1 MSKVD
6 VLLQTPFTCQ
16 FTSMDSSA
24 NLSELAHDARA
35 NVLITVVCIVCT
47 VATIAVGLRLY
58 TRSCMLKQ
66 LGVDDYLIFV
76 AWAFALAT
84 GISQSM
90 NTRDGLGR
98 HTWDLGSAIEL
109 RNYLKGFYI
118 SITLYNTG
126 LLFVKLAF
134 LTQYYR
140 VFSLKNMR
148 MTFIAAM
155 IIIGCW
161 SLSQIIVG
169 IFTCDPVD
177 GFWEKSADSK
187 CIPNYPQWYINAAG
201 NITTDIVIFVLP
213 MPVLRHLH
221 MPRAQRLVVIGI
233 FSFGF
238 FTCAISVIR
247 VKFLKQGGDFSYENV
262 EGSSWSTTELC
273 SGVTC
278 ACLPTLRPLI
288 SKWIPSLS
296 NRLHKPMRSCKRH
309 SDSCRTAMQRAGRH
323 MRMSSGASNKLD
335 RKSKEQ
341 LFYCTDV
348 EARASNSVDGS
359 DDLSDMKEHR
369 GSMSSRERI
378 SPTPP
383 PTAYYNWM
391 KSSVTTEI
399 GTDKNSRRLGPDQN
413 LSAAVIQV
421 RRDVVMHKI

>member
-1 MSKVD
+1 
-6 VLLQTPFTCQ
+6 
-16 FTSMDSSA
+16 MDSSA
-24 NLSELAHDARA
+24 NSLGLAHDERA
-35 NVLITVVCIVCT
+35 SVLIIAVCIVCT
-47 VATIAVGLRLY
+47 VSTTAVALRFY
-58 TRSCMLKQ
+58 TRSCILKQ
-66 LGVDDYLIFV
+66 LGADDYLIFV
-76 AWAFALAT
+76 AWVFALAT

-90 NTRDGLGR
+90 NTRDGLGK
-98 HTWDLGSAIEL
+98 HVWDLGGPTEVK
-109 RNYLKGFYI
+109 NYLKGFYV

-169 IFTCDPVD
+169 IFICDPVD
-177 GFWEKSADSK
+177 GFWEKSPDSK

-201 NITTDIVIFVLP
+201 NIITDIVIFVLP
-213 MPVLRHLH
+213 LPVLRHLH
-221 MPRAQRLVVIGI
+221 MPRAQRLVLIGI
-233 FSFGF
+233 FSLGF

-288 SKWIPSLS
+288 SKWVPSLS
-296 NRLHKPMRSCKRH
+296 NCLHKPVRTYQRH
-309 SDSCRTAMQRAGRH
+309 SGSCRSAMQRASRH
-323 MRMSSGASNKLD
+323 MRLSSGASNKLD
-335 RKSKEQ
+335 IKSDEK
-341 LFYCTDV
+341 LFYCVDI
-348 EARASNSVDGS
+348 EARLSDSADGS
-359 DDLSDMKEHR
+359 DGLTDIGENR
-369 GSMSSRERI
+369 GSMSSREKT

-383 PTAYYNWM
+383 ASAHLASQRPTAYYNWM
-391 KSSVTTEI
+391 RSSVTTEI
-399 GTDKNSRRLGPDQN
+399 GAESNKKRPISNENISG
-413 LSAAVIQV
+413 AVIQV
-421 RRDVVMHKI
+421 RRDVVMQKI

>member
-1 MSKVD
+1 
-6 VLLQTPFTCQ
+6 
-16 FTSMDSSA
+16 MDLSA
-24 NLSELAHDARA
+24 NPSELAHDERA
-35 NVLITVVCIVCT
+35 NALITVVCIVCT
-47 VATIAVGLRLY
+47 VATVSVGLRFY
-58 TRSCMLKQ
+58 TRSCILKQ
-66 LGVDDYLIFV
+66 LGADDYLIFI

-90 NTRDGLGR
+90 NTRNGLGR
-98 HTWDLGSAIEL
+98 HVWDLGSVVEL
-109 RNYLKGFYI
+109 RNYLKGFYV
-118 SITLYNTG
+118 SIILYNTG

-148 MTFIAAM
+148 LTFIAAM

-161 SLSQIIVG
+161 SLSQIIVA
-169 IFTCDPVD
+169 IFICDPVD
-177 GFWEKSADSK
+177 GFWKQSADSK

-213 MPVLRHLH
+213 LPILRHLH
-221 MPRAQRLVVIGI
+221 MPRAQRLVLIGI
-233 FSFGF
+233 FSLGF

-296 NRLHKPMRSCKRH
+296 NRLHKPMKSYKRH
-309 SDSCRTAMQRAGRH
+309 SDSCRAAVQKASRH
-323 MRMSSGASNKLD
+323 MRLGSGASNNLD
-335 RKSKEQ
+335 MKSEEE
-341 LFYCTDV
+341 LFYCIGV
-348 EARASNSVDGS
+348 EAHASNSADGS
-359 DDLSDMKEHR
+359 EDLSDMKEHER
-369 GSMSSRERI
+369 KLSGREQT

-383 PTAYYNWM
+383 PCARVASHKYYNWM
-391 KSSVTTEI
+391 ESSVTTEI
-399 GTDKNSRRLGPDQN
+399 GTEGGSKRLSSNPN
-413 LSAAVIQV
+413 LSATVIQV
-421 RRDVVMHKI
+421 RHDVVVHKI